1 MRPLH
6 GRPSAADAGRRIDGS
21 FTASVSVTNLDPKER
36 VGAVDVVRQ
45 WKELSY
51 LIIYITG
58 RLDMQQRHVVSC
70 MAQHS
75 FPHGL
80 LLFADGKLV
89 CILLFYPSCP
99 FFKFNCCNK
108 QVAQATCPIWP
119 RTSAGR
125 TKSTRICCCPEA
137 VCLCPATELL
147 SSAEGLC
154 VSNKFLLPVYLHDNL
169 CVFTVTIQAITV
181 LTGARLS
188 FCLFIRRFIKIIC
201 YVRQANQKGDIFPD
215 VERLLSSCKIYD
227 DDTKVDLVFVVFFLY
242 FSLFVSGCV
251 CVTFVFAVVYNAL
264 WITD

>member
-1 MRPLH
+1 MT
-6 GRPSAADAGRRIDGS
+6 
-21 FTASVSVTNLDPKER
+21 FWFF
-36 VGAVDVVRQ
+36 RQ
-45 WKELSY
+45 WTAWSCNSRTIH
-51 LIIYITG
+51 LIT
-58 RLDMQQRHVVSC
+58 
-70 MAQHS
+70 
-75 FPHGL
+75 
-80 LLFADGKLV
+80 
-89 CILLFYPSCP
+89 YPSPHQP
-99 FFKFNCCNK
+99 F
-108 QVAQATCPIWP
+108 T
-119 RTSAGR
+119 
-125 TKSTRICCCPEA
+125 TKSTPPLPHQPFKPSSTHSHPLPTTQPFTTKSTPPFPHRSFKPSSTYSPFLARGIKGGNLSLLFLSFPSSRAEHNNTQA

-264 WITD
+264 

>member
-1 MRPLH
+1 
-6 GRPSAADAGRRIDGS
+6 
-21 FTASVSVTNLDPKER
+21 
-36 VGAVDVVRQ
+36 
-45 WKELSY
+45 
-51 LIIYITG
+51 
-58 RLDMQQRHVVSC
+58 MQQRHVVSC

-154 VSNKFLLPVYLHDNL
+154 VSNKFLLPVYLHANL
-169 CVFTVTIQAITV
+169 CVITV
-181 LTGARLS
+181 HDTGNRRVHRCPSLFLPFHPAFHQNYLLCPAGGPKGRHLSRYRAALILLRL
-188 FCLFIRRFIKIIC
+188 
-201 YVRQANQKGDIFPD
+201 
-215 VERLLSSCKIYD
+215 YD
-227 DDTKVDLVFVVFFLY
+227 DDTKVDLVVVVFSVFL
-242 FSLFVSGCV
+242 FICVWLCFLNQTVSFDSL
-251 CVTFVFAVVYNAL
+251 NM
-264 WITD
+264 